1 VRHVASRHPDFLV
14 IGVDANAAALRD
26 TSRRFAAKPARG
38 GLPNALLGRLALA
51 DAPGELAGLASSLT
65 VLLPWGSLLRAV
77 AAPDVEALSA
87 LRRLCNSGGQVRV
100 LFGYAP
106 RTDAA
111 AIREHALPP
120 LDDPATPS
128 TLEGAYRDAG
138 FAVTARTVYREEV
151 RELPTTWAKR
161 LAYSG
166 HERRFV
172 ELRGRALPDSVAN
185 AAGDAPRDQTA
196 ER

>member
-1 VRHVASRHPDFLV
+1 VRQVASRHPDFLV

-51 DAPGELAGLASSLT
+51 DAPGELAGLVDRLT

-77 AAPDVEALSA
+77 ARPEAAALVA
-87 LRRLCNSGGQVRV
+87 LRGLCKTGAEIRV
-100 LFGYAP
+100 LFGYGP
-106 RTDAA
+106 AA
-111 AIREHALPP
+111 DRVAMRDFALPP
-120 LDDPATPS
+120 LDDPATLVA
-128 TLEGAYRDAG
+128 LERAYRDAG
-138 FAVTARTVYREEV
+138 FALRARRVARDEV
-151 RELPTTWAKR
+151 RELPTTWAKK

-172 ELRGRALPDSVAN
+172 ELGGN
-185 AAGDAPRDQTA
+185 A
-196 ER
+196 